1 MIPAYIKRELRTVF
15 RVPHYFI
22 LLGVLAVFMADST
35 ILPGMP
41 DTIFRFFKKVF
52 LLQNWTEVIL
62 INDFMGLF
70 YGLFW
75 MGVMDLLR
83 VYVLPQ
89 EEGYLSLL
97 LAKPL
102 SRSQY
107 LFGKVLPIFVVVML
121 MGLLLSLFL
130 PLKIALLNGSADL
143 HMGSVIAAGIV
154 ATLLALA
161 LLALLNLVFL
171 FAQETYYAVLW
182 AFLLF
187 TLVVLPAGVFVY
199 RPDVYQTQ
207 PLLRTLLVFPGNLLW
222 LSDDFPK
229 LLPALLLI
237 VSISSILLLA
247 GSSWR
252 LKRMD
257 IQ

>member
-1 MIPAYIKRELRTVF
+1 MSLTYAKQELRSAF
-15 RVPHYFI
+15 RLHHLLI
-22 LLGVLAVFMADST
+22 LLGAVAGSIAT
-35 ILPGMP
+35 SLLLPGMP
-41 DTIFRFFKKVF
+41 ETIFRFFKKVF
-52 LLQNWTEVIL
+52 LLQNWTEIIL

-75 MGVMDLLR
+75 MGVIDLLR
-83 VYVLPQ
+83 VYVLPK

-102 SRSQY
+102 SRNQY
-107 LFGKVLPIFVVVML
+107 LFGKVLPMFAVILVI
-121 MGLLLSLFL
+121 GLTLSLFL
-130 PLKIALLNGSADL
+130 PAKIAVLNGAADL
-143 HMGSVIAAGIV
+143 HVTGVIVAGIV
-154 ATLLALA
+154 CTLLALI

-182 AFLLF
+182 AFLSFALAI
-187 TLVVLPAGVFVY
+187 LPSGVFMY

-207 PLLRTLLVFPGNLLW
+207 PTLRTLLVFPGNLLW
-222 LSDDFPK
+222 ASNDLPS
-229 LLPALLLI
+229 LLPYLLLI
-237 VSISSILLLA
+237 VGCGSTLLLL

-252 LKRMD
+252 LKRID

>member
-1 MIPAYIKRELRTVF
+1 MILTYAKQELRAAF
-15 RVPHYFI
+15 RVYHFII
-22 LLGVLAVFMADST
+22 LLGALATSIATSLLM
-35 ILPGMP
+35 PGMP
-41 DTIFRFFKKVF
+41 ETIFRFFKKVF
-52 LLQNWTEVIL
+52 ILQNWTEIVL

-75 MGVMDLLR
+75 VGVIDLLR
-83 VYVLPQ
+83 VYVLPK

-107 LFGKVLPIFVVVML
+107 LFGKVLPIFAVILVL
-121 MGLLLSLFL
+121 GLVLSLFL
-130 PLKIALLNGSADL
+130 PLKIALLNGTADL
-143 HMGSVIAAGIV
+143 QVISVVVAGII
-154 ATLLALA
+154 TTMLALF
-161 LLALLNLVFL
+161 LLALLNVVFL

-187 TLVVLPAGVFVY
+187 TLTVLPFGIFIY

-207 PLLRTLLVFPGNLLW
+207 PALRTLLVFPGNLLW
-222 LSDDFPK
+222 MSGDLPR
-229 LLPALLLI
+229 LLPYLFLIVGLSGALLL
-237 VSISSILLLA
+237 V

-252 LKRMD
+252 LKKMD